1 MITRIVKMTFRKE
14 ETEAFE
20 KLFQE
25 RKDNIAAFDGCQG
38 VELLA
43 ETTPSPKGSVYFT
56 RSIWMNEE
64 SLNNYRKSELF
75 KDTWTK
81 TKALFADKP
90 KAWSTKI
97 VESKFE

>member
-1 MITRIVKMTFRKE
+1 ME
-14 ETEAFE
+14 EIESFE
-20 KLFQE
+20 KLFKE
-25 RKDNIAAFDGCQG
+25 RKSKIAAFEGCQG

-43 ETTPSPKGSVYFT
+43 ETTASSKGSVYFT

-64 SLNNYRKSELF
+64 SLNNYRHSELF
-75 KDTWTK
+75 EDTWKK

-90 KAWSTKI
+90 EAWSTKI